1 MYESI
6 STDDIWS
13 FFSAIEQNIKK
24 FSWLGVSFSK
34 LANRWPTNKNLT
46 P

>member
-6 STDDIWS
+6 SADDIWS
-13 FFSAIEQNIKK
+13 FFSAIEQNIKS
-24 FSWLGVSFSK
+24 SWLGVSFSK